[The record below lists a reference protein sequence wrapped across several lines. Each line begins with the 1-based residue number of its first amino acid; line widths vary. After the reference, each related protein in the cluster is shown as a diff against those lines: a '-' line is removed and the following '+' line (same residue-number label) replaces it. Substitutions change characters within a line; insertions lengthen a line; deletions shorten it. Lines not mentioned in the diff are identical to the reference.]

1 MMDDAG
7 IFAEAARLA
16 RSGMRFALA
25 GIVDARGSTP
35 RSRAR
40 MLVRGDASALGTIGG
55 GIVESKVIADAM
67 DCMRLSKSRLI
78 RYDLDSLTGND
89 SVGMLC
95 GGSME
100 VFIDVVPA
108 RKKLV
113 IVGAGHVGQALAKL
127 ADFAGFGV
135 VLVDERKDMANAERF
150 PMAESIYCDENLGI
164 ALEKL
169 PVDAE
174 ASVVI
179 ATHADDE
186 TALRALIAKPWN
198 YIGMMGSRRKVKA
211 IMEKLKGEG
220 LAQDLLSKVRAPIGL
235 DIEAE
240 TPEEI
245 AVSIIAEILADA
257 NNASG
262 DHLAGKLSFEE
273 NNKTANNSSMDVGQ
287 GKQGEK

>member
-1 MMDDAG
+1 MTDDAG

-16 RSGMRFALA
+16 RSGTRFAIA
-25 GIVDARGSTP
+25 GIVDASGSTP

-55 GIVESKVIADAM
+55 GIVESKVIADSIA
-67 DCMRLSKSRLI
+67 CMKLNQSSLI
-78 RYDLDSLTGND
+78 RYDLDSLAGKD

-108 RKKLV
+108 RRKLV

-135 VLVDERKDMANAERF
+135 SVVDERKEMANTELF
-150 PMAESIYCDENLGI
+150 PMAESIYCAESLGAALDE
-164 ALEKL
+164 L

-174 ASVVI
+174 AAVVI

-186 TALRALIAKPWN
+186 RALRALIAKPWS

-211 IMEKLKGEG
+211 LMDTLRGEG
-220 LAQDLLSKVRAPIGL
+220 VPQDILSRVRAPIGL

-245 AVSIIAEILADA
+245 AISIIAEILADA
-257 NNASG
+257 NKASG
-262 DHLAGKLSFEE
+262 NHLAQQVLFRE
-273 NNKTANNSSMDVGQ
+273 
-287 GKQGEK
+287 KQ